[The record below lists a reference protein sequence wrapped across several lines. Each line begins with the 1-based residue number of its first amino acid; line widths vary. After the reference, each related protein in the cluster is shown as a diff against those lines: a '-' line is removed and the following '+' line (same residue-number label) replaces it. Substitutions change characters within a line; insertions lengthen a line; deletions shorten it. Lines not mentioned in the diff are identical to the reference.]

1 MKRFQFSLQSV
12 LAIRGAK
19 VDQAEAALAERERSC
34 RDLRDRL
41 TRLKDTETETLSQL
55 AVGEESV
62 QSAPAGMSVC
72 RAYLIG
78 VREQIKRFETKL
90 AIEQA
95 EVVKLRQV
103 LLERSKEE
111 QAIKHLK
118 TRKFKAFRGEMAREQ
133 QAEIDEVASGRWA
146 SQVFRRF
153 DS

>member
-1 MKRFQFSLQSV
+1 MKRFRFSLQSV

-34 RDLRDRL
+34 RDLRERL
-41 TRLKDTETETLSQL
+41 IRLKDAETETLSQL
-55 AVGEESV
+55 AVGAGGV
-62 QSAPAGMSVC
+62 QSAPAALSVC

-78 VREQIKRFETKL
+78 VREQIKRVETKL

-95 EVVKLRQV
+95 EVIKLRQV

-111 QAIKHLK
+111 QAIEHLK
-118 TRKFKAFRGEMAREQ
+118 KRKFKVFRGEMAREQ

-146 SQVFRRF
+146 SHVFRR
-153 DS
+153 SGP